1 MNFSLAALVR
11 KDEQFSDQEV
21 PEDAETRANA
31 LTRLKIYKGAID
43 MALKAAE
50 GHEDDLEWD
59 YDSARE
65 TQEFVQGI
73 FQKYQAATGV
83 NDEGEPASEQAAAAE

>member
-21 PEDAETRANA
+21 PQDAETRANA
-31 LTRLKIYKGAID
+31 FTRLKIYKGAID

-59 YDSARE
+59 YDSVRE
-65 TQEFVQGI
+65 TQEFVEGI
-73 FQKYQAATGV
+73 FQKYQAAS
-83 NDEGEPASEQAAAAE
+83 GEER